1 MAGKEKIGVVVSN
14 KMEKTVV
21 VLVENRYA
29 HPMYGK
35 TIKTSKRFMTHDP
48 ENMCTL
54 GDQVSITETRPLS
67 RKKRWVV
74 KNIVKKTLLSS

>member
-1 MAGKEKIGVVVSN
+1 MAAKEKIGIVVSN

-21 VLVENRYA
+21 VLVENLYA

-48 ENMCTL
+48 ENNSNL
-54 GDQVSITETRPLS
+54 GDTVSISETRPLS
-67 RKKRWVV
+67 RKKRWVINKV
-74 KNIVKKTLLSS
+74 LKKALISN

>member
-1 MAGKEKIGVVVSN
+1 MAGKEKIGIVVST

-21 VLVENRYA
+21 VQVENRYA

-35 TIKTSKRFMTHDP
+35 TVKTSKRFMTHDP

>member
-48 ENMCTL
+48 NNICNL
-54 GDQVSITETRPLS
+54 GDMVSISETRPLS
-67 RKKRWVV
+67 RKKRWTI
-74 KNIVKKTLLSS
+74 KNVLKKTLISS